1 MAEISDGS
9 TVAPNPSVEA
19 LIKAELARFARR
31 QLFVQVAVQLVVQ
44 VAAYGSMAFFLY
56 RIHRT
61 VQQVAAGLQNTPQEM
76 LNSLRRASASKGVPP
91 TGRGRDSPPCEDGG
105 ARRVDALS
113 PFRQN
118 LRRRCWHRRAGGSAF
133 FACGLWHRRV
143 SRRSLS
149 TTSLLGSLTR
159 ASRSLIKL
167 AVRSRPR
174 RPLRER

>member
-61 VQQVAAGLQNTPQEM
+61 VQQVAAGLQNAPQEM
-76 LNSLRRASASKGVPP
+76 LNSLRP
-91 TGRGRDSPPCEDGG
+91 
-105 ARRVDALS
+105 
-113 PFRQN
+113 
-118 LRRRCWHRRAGGSAF
+118 
-133 FACGLWHRRV
+133 GL
-143 SRRSLS
+143 
-149 TTSLLGSLTR
+149 GF
-159 ASRSLIKL
+159 
-167 AVRSRPR
+167 
-174 RPLRER
+174 